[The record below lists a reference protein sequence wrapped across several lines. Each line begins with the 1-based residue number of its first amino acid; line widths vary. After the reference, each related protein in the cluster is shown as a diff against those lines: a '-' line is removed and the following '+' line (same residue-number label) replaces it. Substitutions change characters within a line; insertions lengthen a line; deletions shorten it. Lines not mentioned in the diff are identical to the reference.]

1 MMEVVRGYEQELSA
15 TCAEIS
21 LATGRLRLAASQ
33 AELAAL
39 AATLEGLFQDA
50 EETVEQVELE
60 SHGPEAAARARVAA
74 RVTSYQAELRRQR
87 DQVQGGVVRV
97 VVTGL
102 VRVVVL

>member
-1 MMEVVRGYEQELSA
+1 MEVVRGYEQELSA

-60 SHGPEAAARARVAA
+60 SHGLEAAARARVAA
-74 RVTSYQAELRRQR
+74 RVTSYQAELRRQPGCR
-87 DQVQGGVVRV
+87 KLQSCNPRLQACCLPAGNF
-97 VVTGL
+97 
-102 VRVVVL
+102 